1 MHRVEDSV
9 SMGALK
15 SVNNIDIHY
24 QYADFSVETPGYWK
38 LRSYNDFD
46 GGDLIKING
55 VPQRNYYH
63 KQILKFDFSK
73 YGDSFTDS
81 VRITLTN
88 LLNEAFVTLFAENQ
102 AYISAVTP
110 GQYDAPLTYSLA
122 MDEGVVNNEKCIY
135 IIEDS
140 QLDIGLLIAVERNVN
155 RIFQIISDYLA
166 WNNERIEESI
176 RKQNAAESET
186 ETSSFDAY
194 ADNGKKKKGI
204 FGRIGGWFKRVFGKI
219 GGWIKGLF
227 KRKKKS
233 DVSDEGT
240 DDGASF
246 GDGGGL
252 TLEQRKK
259 AEKAAKKAAKQA
271 EKEQKKA
278 KKQEEKLRKEQ
289 EKAAKEAEK
298 SADDAKS
305 EEQPGVENFS
315 EESQNEV
322 EVNDNE

>member
-1 MHRVEDSV
+1 MPGQFFTLNGKYYEMVASTTDNRILVRRASEHIGGRLAYRQIRNYTMHRVEDSV

-110 GQYDAPLTYSLA
+110 GHYDAPLTYSLA

-155 RIFQIISDYLA
+155 RIFQIISDCCHRCTVADHTTNIYGKFTRSNHFFRRMVNKNLFTA
-166 WNNERIEESI
+166 LRING
-176 RKQNAAESET
+176 RKHTNLH
-186 ETSSFDAY
+186 
-194 ADNGKKKKGI
+194 G
-204 FGRIGGWFKRVFGKI
+204 
-219 GGWIKGLF
+219 
-227 KRKKKS
+227 
-233 DVSDEGT
+233 
-240 DDGASF
+240 
-246 GDGGGL
+246 
-252 TLEQRKK
+252 
-259 AEKAAKKAAKQA
+259 
-271 EKEQKKA
+271 
-278 KKQEEKLRKEQ
+278 
-289 EKAAKEAEK
+289 
-298 SADDAKS
+298 
-305 EEQPGVENFS
+305 
-315 EESQNEV
+315 
-322 EVNDNE
+322 